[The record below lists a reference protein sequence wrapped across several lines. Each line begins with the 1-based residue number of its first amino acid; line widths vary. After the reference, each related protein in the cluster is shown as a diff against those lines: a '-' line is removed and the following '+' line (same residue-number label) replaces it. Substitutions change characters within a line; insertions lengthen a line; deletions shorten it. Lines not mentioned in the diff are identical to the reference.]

1 MLFIVEVVLKELKE
15 YFRNAWLAILKYTD
29 WEIKLETGHF
39 FVHNK
44 YTHKTEGDT
53 DLWLSNQIFSDQ
65 WAKYVQLSWNLQ
77 KMDTKTNDFT
87 VF

>member
-15 YFRNAWLAILKYTD
+15 YFRNSWLAIFKIYR
-29 WEIKLETGHF
+29 EIEQETGHF

-53 DLWLSNQIFSDQ
+53 DLWLQSNQIFSDQ
-65 WAKYVQLSWNLQ
+65 
-77 KMDTKTNDFT
+77 
-87 VF
+87 

>member
-15 YFRNAWLAILKYTD
+15 YFRNSWLAIFKIYR
-29 WEIKLETGHF
+29 EIKQETGHF

-53 DLWLSNQIFSDQ
+53 DLWLSRPVSKICAAILKS
-65 WAKYVQLSWNLQ
+65 AKNGHE
-77 KMDTKTNDFT
+77 N
-87 VF
+87 

>member
-15 YFRNAWLAILKYTD
+15 YFRNSWLAIFKIYR
-29 WEIKLETGHF
+29 EIKQETGHF

-65 WAKYVQLSWNLQ
+65 CAKYVQLS
-77 KMDTKTNDFT
+77 
-87 VF
+87 

>member
-15 YFRNAWLAILKYTD
+15 YFRNSWLAIFKIYR
-29 WEIKLETGHF
+29 EIKQETEHF

-53 DLWLSNQIFSDQ
+53 DLWLSNQIFSNQ
-65 WAKYVQLSWNLQ
+65 WAKYVQLS
-77 KMDTKTNDFT
+77 
-87 VF
+87 

>member
-15 YFRNAWLAILKYTD
+15 YFRNSWLPIFKIYR
-29 WEIKLETGHF
+29 EIKQETGHF

-53 DLWLSNQIFSDQ
+53 DLWLSNQNFSDQ
-65 WAKYVQLSWNLQ
+65 
-77 KMDTKTNDFT
+77 
-87 VF
+87 